1 MKILDILNLPWMI
14 DIDFHKEMAQIYKSH
29 MLGGKINFK
38 EIEASYFSDIEAQ
51 RQKDNE
57 LNIKNGVAIIDV
69 DGPLTPQSGFF
80 SAYFRGTSMPGISK
94 QLKLADESDEVKEKL
109 FVMNTPGGTVEGAF
123 ELAQQISESS
133 KVKPIKTFTKGMI
146 ASAGYLLA
154 AATDKIYISG
164 ITNQVGSIG
173 VISTKSDWTEHD
185 KNYGVE
191 YTEYVS
197 GKYKNVGSPDRKR
210 DKFEDSA
217 IQETVDYLAG
227 LFFEKVMEYRG
238 IDTETIKDLEAKLL
252 IGEQAIDSRLVDGVS
267 TIDILTNSGE
277 SSADI
282 SPNLSNKKT
291 EVEKMGDKITV
302 ASLETEHNEIY
313 GSVKEAGKSE
323 GMSEGILA
331 ERDRISKIHAVS
343 MPGQDAIVQEC
354 IEKGLS
360 VGDSAIKLT
369 ADSRAKLEMEGK
381 KVQAEVQEPVVIKET
396 EVIEQAT
403 AVVEDEPKTAKEEF
417 ETSEALQAEF
427 GDFETYKAFVDA
439 DANGQVKIMG
449 K

>member
-1 MKILDILNLPWMI
+1 MI
-14 DIDFHKEMAQIYKSH
+14 DLDYHKEMSQLYKSH
-29 MLGGKINFK
+29 MLGDKIDFK
-38 EIEASYFSDIEAQ
+38 KFEAAFLTESELTRQ
-51 RQKDNE
+51 RENE
-57 LNIKNGVAIIDV
+57 LDIRNGVAVIEIN
-69 DGPLTPQSGFF
+69 GPLTPQASFF
-80 SAYFRGTSMPGISK
+80 SFFFRGTSMPWVSD

-123 ELAQQISESS
+123 ELAQQTFESA
-133 KVKPIKTFTKGMI
+133 KIKPIKTFTTGMI
-146 ASAGYLLA
+146 ASAGYLIA

-227 LFFEKVMEYRG
+227 LFFSKVEEYRG
-238 IDTETIKDLEAKLL
+238 IDTKTISSLEAKLL
-252 IGEQAIDSRLVDGVS
+252 IGNQAIDGGLVDGVS
-267 TIDILTNSGE
+267 TIDILIDSGN

-282 SPNLSNKKT
+282 LPNISNKKI
-291 EVEKMGDKITV
+291 EVEKMSDQITV
-302 ASLETEHNEIY
+302 ASLEVDHSEIY

-323 GMSEGILA
+323 GMSEGILS
-331 ERDRISKIHAVS
+331 ERNRISGIHAVS
-343 MPGQDAIVQEC
+343 MPGQDALVQEC

-369 ADSRAKLEMEGK
+369 ADNRAKLEIEGQK
-381 KVQAEVQEPVVIKET
+381 IQVEAQEPVAIKED
-396 EVIEQAT
+396 EVVEQA
-403 AVVEDEPKTAKEEF
+403 VVADEKPKTPAEEF
-417 ETSEALQAEF
+417 EASAELQADF
-427 GDFETYKAFVDA
+427 GDFETYEAYLGAESSGRVRVLSK
-439 DANGQVKIMG
+439 GG
-449 K
+449 E